1 MFEERLSA
9 WMWLSWVAFL
19 AGLWLIVSP
28 FLLGYRSTNG
38 AMSNDV
44 LIGVIVAV
52 LALIMIVW
60 ARQTASWLPWI
71 AALVGIWE
79 IAAPFLLGY
88 ADTAVAAWN
97 GVILGI
103 IILVVN
109 GARGLSL
116 QGVPERRYGPTFPSE
131 ERPKKEEGG

>member
-1 MFEERLSA
+1 MFEERVGS

-19 AGLWLIVSP
+19 AGLWIIISP
-28 FLLGYRSTNG
+28 FLFGYSNVNAATN
-38 AMSNDV
+38 NDV
-44 LIGVIVAV
+44 IVGAIVAV
-52 LALIMIVW
+52 LALVTIIW
-60 ARQTASWLPWI
+60 SRQTASWLSWL

-109 GARGLSL
+109 GAHGFSL